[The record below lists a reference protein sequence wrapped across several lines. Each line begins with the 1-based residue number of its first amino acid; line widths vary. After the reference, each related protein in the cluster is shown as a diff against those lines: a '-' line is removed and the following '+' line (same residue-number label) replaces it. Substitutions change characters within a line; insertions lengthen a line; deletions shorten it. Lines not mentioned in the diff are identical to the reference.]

1 MGGGTKNDEPRRLS
15 DIRED
20 PSASRNF
27 KVAATRVGH
36 AKQLKGTYA
45 KVENDL
51 VEYLGLNPEHMSI
64 DGSLEHF
71 LGLEDNKTASVEEIE
86 TKIHSLLPH
95 IAKGYADCISC
106 GRLKDVRRLAA
117 KLETED
123 RDTHDVWGTQYW
135 LADPNLM
142 DKLVKLESPQHPLR
156 KKWAEKGF
164 DVTFDNH
171 CSEPKS
177 HGYRA
182 FHINITC
189 PGNNAWKE
197 DAEFQFFPSTMM
209 LPYFSTRGAYEAYR
223 NIEEYVI
230 HNKGKNEQ
238 NWDDKERFLVHTLRD
253 SINAQFE
260 EGAHKAKIMDMVNS
274 YHKNQPIYN
283 NAEDANLKAEELRP
297 TVELIVNTM
306 LSYENEVRL
315 VLRDFNALFSENELA
330 LEQIEELDQPS

>member
-223 NIEEYVI
+223 NIEEYEYTLMEEYGTCN
-230 HNKGKNEQ
+230 NKENGCYK
-238 NWDDKERFLVHTLRD
+238 LVSKPKDID
-253 SINAQFE
+253 SE
-260 EGAHKAKIMDMVNS
+260 YS
-274 YHKNQPIYN
+274 YHITWVTKDNF
-283 NAEDANLKAEELRP
+283 LSRKTMMTFKSVCR
-297 TVELIVNTM
+297 LIFHT
-306 LSYENEVRL
+306 
-315 VLRDFNALFSENELA
+315 F
-330 LEQIEELDQPS
+330 QW